1 MEPDA
6 RGKDWRVRWQT
17 DRESVSVA
25 AVEWATAL
33 VAAGVPPLLVLEAL
47 AHATRAV
54 ERGVEVKAA
63 TVIDSLEARERTG

>member
-17 DRESVSVA
+17 DRESVS
-25 AVEWATAL
+25 